1 MSTEKFKRYANRYQG
16 RPLVVKVGDV
26 SVTCRNVKQCMELT
40 ECAKRLG
47 ESTPNRIRIDG
58 VSVYTGAANTTGAVE
73 SAKELA
79 KATPPSVKF
88 MGLSGKA
95 GTTKGLF
102 VVLATVAGLG
112 LAYKY
117 GSKGWKWLKNKCA
130 KPSDQKN
137 GNNPVGGGEMQ
148 PKDQSVNEIRNERTI
163 TNYDDGQLVGKLI
176 YMGDKAVIFSE
187 YGTGKT
193 VLTMGIA
200 LDIAHGRVSKI
211 VPCDNGIHKPQTVFY
226 YDGESDPEDYVNIFG
241 DHEIDTENLHVIRKF
256 YFKDPNA
263 WLNDVRK
270 NLKDVPGDATV
281 ILDNI
286 SCIVS
291 TFNPNTIRELFLRD
305 FTMIQNDFAPRKVTF
320 IVVAHTNKQKELMGS
335 NNQNNFATSV
345 LKLVKQGDDYLRLE
359 VIKNRKYGDMKGN
372 SYLLAK
378 RVVTDTG
385 FKYDEYVDE
394 SVLTND
400 GKKNS
405 KADKI
410 PPEIVQK
417 MKEFYQKGVPGHGY
431 QSVIKEFHLD
441 TEYGIKDSTEVCR
454 ILESLEK

>member
-1 MSTEKFKRYANRYQG
+1 
-16 RPLVVKVGDV
+16 
-26 SVTCRNVKQCMELT
+26 MELT
-40 ECAKRLG
+40 ECAKRLS

-58 VSVYTGAANTTGAVE
+58 VSVYTGASNTTAAVE

-79 KATPPSVKF
+79 KATPLSVKF
-88 MGLSGKA
+88 MGVSGRA
-95 GTTKGLF
+95 GTAKGLIA
-102 VVLATVAGLG
+102 VVAAGACIYLAH
-112 LAYKY
+112 KY
-117 GSKGWKWLKNKCA
+117 GPKGWEWIKNKFT
-130 KPSDQKN
+130 KPSSDLKN

-359 VIKNRKYGDMKGN
+359 VIKNRKYGDMKGKF
-372 SYLLAK
+372 YLLAK

-385 FKYDEYVDE
+385 FKYDEYVDD

-405 KADKI
+405 KADNI